1 MKKRAYLIASIEE
14 YGKLISFCINNDI
27 SVWRTYWDEREKDDR
42 CFQIDLENKRC
53 YYSSKR
59 YYENEGYEIIT
70 PTFYV
75 DKYGNYKITEVKK

>member
-1 MKKRAYLIASIEE
+1 MKKRVYLIASIAE
-14 YGKLISFCINNDI
+14 YGKLISFCINHDI

-42 CFQIDLENKRC
+42 CFHIDWEDKIC

-70 PTFYV
+70 PTFYL
-75 DKYGNYKITEVKK
+75 DKYGNYKITEV